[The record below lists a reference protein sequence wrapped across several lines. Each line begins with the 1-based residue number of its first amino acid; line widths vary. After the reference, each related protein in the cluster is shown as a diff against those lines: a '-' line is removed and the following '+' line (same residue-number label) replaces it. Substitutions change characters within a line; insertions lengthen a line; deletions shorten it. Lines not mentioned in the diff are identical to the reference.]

1 MVVDYLDDPDR
12 GYSVGIDPAIV
23 TTRHRFMVRLEHQS
37 MGMYEVY
44 GELLVTITL
53 ELMPPLRRIDRN
65 HRERAGGIQ
74 NGKPACY
81 RLRHSVPVRTL
92 KQFHRVEGSSELSGP
107 KDDFH
112 FVNRLCY
119 P

>member
-92 KQFHRVEGSSELSGP
+92 KQFH
-107 KDDFH
+107 
-112 FVNRLCY
+112 
-119 P
+119 